1 MQKKYDKLCTVIICR
16 FSSKLTCIWTN
27 WYILFTNTGCTAAAC
42 SRIICYTTL
51 GLLVAMG
58 VATIPSLR
66 YAPKTS
72 NGVSPP
78 SVKAND
84 TVELSFSLPSAWIHK
99 LSLSVGSM
107 CNGTVYTHRGKCSSL
122 YTNTR
127 VCYRTSR
134 VRPPV
139 YLLPDSHLN
148 FTIAANF
155 SSQQKVWITSNP
167 DYFNYQFPATSCD
180 DPPPHT
186 HCLHPQTNQKE
197 TTHLVFNV
205 TEPAYYTP
213 YMSSW
218 RDILNLEYNVCSYN
232 VSKLSEIAE
241 PQEPIQSDLVDID
254 ILYKPFTYKDIC
266 TIFHVKNENR
276 DCTYNVD
283 GGQLTAEVTRRQDVL
298 LFAGLLVGVA
308 VLVLIGVIITHF
320 IICRRRRSAQ
330 QRYQALYNVEE
341 QV

>member
-1 MQKKYDKLCTVIICR
+1 MFR
-16 FSSKLTCIWTN
+16 SKLTCIWTN
-27 WYILFTNTGCTAAAC
+27 WNVQVSLCTNTGCTAGVC
-42 SRIICYTTL
+42 GRIICYTTL

-66 YAPKTS
+66 YTPKTS

-84 TVELSFSLPSAWIHK
+84 TVELSFGLPSAWIRK

-122 YTNTR
+122 YPSTL
-127 VCYRTSR
+127 VCYRPSL
-134 VRPPV
+134 VRPPL
-139 YLLPDSHLN
+139 YLLPGSHLN
-148 FTIAANF
+148 FTIPANF
-155 SSQQKVWITSNP
+155 SSQQKVWITWNP
-167 DYFNYQFPATSCD
+167 DYFDFDFPATSCD

-213 YMSSW
+213 YMSNW
-218 RDILNLEYNVCSYN
+218 GDINLDYNVCSYN

-254 ILYKPFTYKDIC
+254 ILYKPFTYREVC

-308 VLVLIGVIITHF
+308 MLVLLGVSITHC
-320 IICRRRRSAQ
+320 IVYRRRQSAQ
-330 QRYQALYNVEE
+330 RQYQALHNVEE